1 MATSLLENRRT
12 AVPRSRAH
20 DRDLGIRKISYATRA
35 LAGAGIVF
43 VGAFSVFLA
52 NRASSTPGQSTSS
65 NPVTN
70 QVEPSG
76 ADGASG
82 AATPSPN
89 DSSSQDQPQYQAP
102 QAHTRS
108 GGS

>member
-1 MATSLLENRRT
+1 
-12 AVPRSRAH
+12 VPRSRAH

-43 VGAFSVFLA
+43 VGAFAAFLA
-52 NRASSTPGQSTSS
+52 DRASSTPSQSTTS
-65 NPVTN
+65 NPVTSEV
-70 QVEPSG
+70 QPG
-76 ADGASG
+76 ADNGSSG

-89 DSSSQDQPQYQAP
+89 SSSQDQSQYQVP
-102 QAHTRS
+102 HAHTRS